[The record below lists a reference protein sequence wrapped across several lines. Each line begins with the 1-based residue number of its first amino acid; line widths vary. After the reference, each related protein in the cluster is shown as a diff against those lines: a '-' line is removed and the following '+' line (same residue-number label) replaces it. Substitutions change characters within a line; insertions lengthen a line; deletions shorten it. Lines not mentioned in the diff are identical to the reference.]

1 MESRIFVFL
10 LIAGLILATLTGCGT
25 NRVVQQDGER
35 PAVIEPEVGRRDI
48 SIGDIDTENFEVG
61 GFIGMMSVE
70 DFGVNTVIGARLA
83 YHMTEDL
90 FVELSAGRADTGQT
104 SFERLS
110 GAAQLL
116 TEADRELTYYNVSLG
131 YNVLPGEGFFGEGR
145 ALNTTFYVI
154 GGVGKTK
161 FAGDNRFTLNLG
173 LGLRLIPRD
182 WLAVH
187 ADIRDHI
194 FDIDL
199 LGQSK
204 TSHNFEAR
212 YNAGTA
218 PPSGASPHDRART
231 TLPKN

>member
-1 MESRIFVFL
+1 MESRIFVLL

-116 TEADRELTYYNVSLG
+116 TEADRELT
-131 YNVLPGEGFFGEGR
+131 
-145 ALNTTFYVI
+145 
-154 GGVGKTK
+154 
-161 FAGDNRFTLNLG
+161 
-173 LGLRLIPRD
+173 
-182 WLAVH
+182 
-187 ADIRDHI
+187 
-194 FDIDL
+194 
-199 LGQSK
+199 
-204 TSHNFEAR
+204 
-212 YNAGTA
+212 
-218 PPSGASPHDRART
+218 
-231 TLPKN
+231 